1 MGCPLAL
8 LLSRSLRIDCAAR
21 GPLEDAGHPQNML
34 GWRKRSTNLP
44 SPKAPLQLF
53 LASPSLQMLD
63 FLVLEKLHTITP
75 PTPCQVS
82 KRDMLWVECKASSQA
97 KPHQWS
103 NAIEEAV
110 ERLNAAHPDR
120 NIYLILNVGLKWII
134 FYWNPTNPAA
144 AGQNLHI
151 MDAAGQPRW
160 SVDPR
165 VRPAQ
170 NGGIQFIF
178 GGDPITN
185 GGQTVLKYQN
195 DLTFL
200 ENCLA
205 HIGGA
210 NFVGQND
217 PSFD

>member
-1 MGCPLAL
+1 
-8 LLSRSLRIDCAAR
+8 
-21 GPLEDAGHPQNML
+21 
-34 GWRKRSTNLP
+34 
-44 SPKAPLQLF
+44 
-53 LASPSLQMLD
+53 MLD
-63 FLVLEKLHTITP
+63 FLVLERLHTITP

-82 KRDMLWVECKASSQA
+82 KRDMFWVECKASSQD

-185 GGQTVLKYQN
+185 GIIHTERAKTIDCITTDLSGGQTVLKYQN